1 MENKK
6 LILNIEYFLQC
17 AGNCAGC
24 FLTRQERDSS
34 QVFNNLLLDKIQ
46 FVLNKSNLE
55 NEDNIII
62 GFGRGNIL
70 NLDYNELDL
79 LLNLIDQIEVKY
91 ANINIKYEVS
101 TSLIGKLPLMV
112 ERAKYLINK
121 NRNIYFNIVINS
133 EIASQNFWN
142 NYQTFYRELSEQR
155 YSWGLTDETG
165 DILVLNINPE
175 SLPNIDNLKSYFQQN
190 GKYNG
195 SPFNISVFPFTNSV
209 SDNSL
214 KELSNW
220 LLELYEKTKGF
231 DLNIKNIIEG
241 VIKTSNFSSLEDIVN
256 YHNYGKGSYYF
267 ISKNGDII
275 DGHFS
280 TMGEV
285 DYPRLLEK
293 YKIDPEIRNAIKT
306 FNKNKVC
313 MFCEHKNTCL
323 LTGAYLS
330 AIANIGIG
338 AKNLCPNGYQ
348 GLFEKITSDLDASA
362 S

>member
-17 AGNCAGC
+17 AGNCAGF
-24 FLTRQERDSS
+24 FLTRQERESS
-34 QVFNNLLLDKIQ
+34 KVFNNLLLDKIKEI
-46 FVLNKSNLE
+46 LNINKLE
-55 NEDNIII
+55 DGENIII
-62 GFGRGNIL
+62 GFGRGNVL
-70 NLDYNELDL
+70 NLDYNELNL
-79 LLNLIDQIEVKY
+79 LLNLIKEIEINYPK
-91 ANINIKYEVS
+91 INIKYEVS
-101 TSLIGKLPLMV
+101 TSLIGKLPLMI

-121 NRNIYFNIVINS
+121 NRKIYFNIVINS
-133 EIASQNFWN
+133 EIASQNFWK
-142 NYQTFYRELSEQR
+142 NYQTFYGELSKER
-155 YSWGLTDETG
+155 YSWGIEDETG

-175 SLPNIDNLKSYFQQN
+175 SLPNVEDFKKYFQQD

-195 SPFNISVFPFTNSV
+195 SPFNISVFPFTNKLN
-209 SDNSL
+209 DELL
-214 KELSNW
+214 KNLNNW
-220 LLELYEKTKGF
+220 LLELYEKTKDF

-267 ISKNGDII
+267 ISKDGEITP
-275 DGHFS
+275 GHFS

-293 YKIDPEIRNAIKT
+293 YKIDPDIKNAIKT
-306 FNKNKVC
+306 LNKNKVC
-313 MFCEHKNTCL
+313 VFCEHKNTCL

-330 AIANIGIG
+330 AIANIGLG
-338 AKNLCPNGYQ
+338 AKNVCPNGYQ
-348 GLFEKITSDLDASA
+348 GLFEQVASNLNASA